1 MLNTLA
7 TGSGPTLVWAHGLM
21 YSMQFESQTGWFHP
35 LKDDGI
41 QRLRFDARG
50 HGLSPVGSGM
60 QDYLWSAQAT
70 DMLNVARNQTF
81 APVALGGQS
90 MGSAAALLAAL
101 QRPQEVTCL
110 ILATP
115 PCLWQSRPLQVQRY
129 RQMQRLLQQRG
140 IDSLIALAKRYP
152 ALPAWLLDAR
162 PEHAKAALQ
171 AMRQMSQD
179 SLMDMLE
186 AACQCDLPPPDSLTT
201 LQTPTLILAWRD
213 DPIHPLHSAEQLA
226 AKLPQAQLQVID
238 NAAQLADWP
247 QQISNFVLQ
256 HAS

>member
-7 TGSGPTLVWAHGLM
+7 TGSGPTLVWAHGLT

-35 LKDDGI
+35 AEDVGI

-50 HGLSPVGSGM
+50 HGLSPVGSGT
-60 QDYLWSAQAT
+60 QDYRWSAQAA
-70 DMLNVARNQTF
+70 DMLDVARSQTL

-115 PCLWQSRPLQVQRY
+115 PCVWQKRPSQVQRY

-140 IDSLIALAKRYP
+140 IDNLIALAKRYP
-152 ALPAWLLDAR
+152 ALPAWLLEAH
-162 PEHAKAALQ
+162 PEHANAGLQ
-171 AMRQMSQD
+171 AMAQISPD

-186 AACQCDLPPPDSLTT
+186 AACQCDLPPPDI
-201 LQTPTLILAWRD
+201 LQALQIPTLILAWRD
-213 DPIHPLHSAEQLA
+213 DPIHPLLSAEQLA
-226 AKLPQAQLQVID
+226 ANLPQAQLQVID
-238 NAAQLADWP
+238 SAAQLADWP
-247 QQISNFVLQ
+247 RQISEFVRQ
-256 HAS
+256 HA